1 MKGKIEMKLKKI
13 LTCMVS
19 TMCAAVMTLSLVSC
33 GNAHTKKDVSSKA
46 SSSSKADSSDEK
58 LDDSKSFV
66 IALYPEYAPE
76 TCDNFEKLVKD
87 GFYDGLIFHRVM
99 EGFMAQG
106 GGYDANGKRK
116 ESSNINGE
124 FSANGFTKNKLSHTR
139 GVVSMA
145 RATPMNSASSEF
157 FICYSDEDTFLD
169 GNYAAF
175 GKVTKG
181 MEVVDDFLKV
191 GLSYDARGELS
202 VPNKTILIVKAEM
215 TDDDSEGHH
224 QVKFYMDF

>member
-1 MKGKIEMKLKKI
+1 MKLKKI

-19 TMCAAVMTLSLVSC
+19 TMCAAIMTLSMVSC
-33 GNAHTKKDVSSKA
+33 GNAHTKKDTSSSA
-46 SSSSKADSSDEK
+46 SSSSSKAESSESSENK
-58 LDDSKSFV
+58 VDDSKSFV

-76 TCDNFEKLVKD
+76 TCANFEKLVKD
-87 GFYDGLIFHRVM
+87 GFYDGLIFHRVY

-106 GGYDANGKRK
+106 GGMDKDLK
-116 ESSNINGE
+116 QKQSPNIKGE
-124 FSANGFTKNKLSHTR
+124 FAANGFTQNTLSHTR

-145 RATPMNSASSEF
+145 RATDMNSASSQF
-157 FICYSDEDTFLD
+157 FICYNDKNIAALD
-169 GNYAAF
+169 GRYAGF

-191 GLSYDARGELS
+191 ERAMAGEQ
-202 VPNKTILIVKAEM
+202 VPTYPVTPIVIVKAEM
-215 TDDDSEGHH
+215 IEDDSEGHH

>member
-76 TCDNFEKLVKD
+76 TCDNFEKLVSS

-139 GVVSMA
+139 GAVSMA

>member
-1 MKGKIEMKLKKI
+1 MKGKIKMKLKKI

-33 GNAHTKKDVSSKA
+33 GNAHTKKEVSTNS

-76 TCDNFEKLVKD
+76 TCDNFEKLVSS

-106 GGYDANGKRK
+106 GGYDTNGKRK

-175 GKVTKG
+175 GHVTDG
-181 MEVVDDFLKV
+181 MDVVDAIAESARPIDQNGTIPPEKQPVINSIKV
-191 GLSYDARGELS
+191 VE
-202 VPNKTILIVKAEM
+202 
-215 TDDDSEGHH
+215 
-224 QVKFYMDF
+224 

>member
-1 MKGKIEMKLKKI
+1 MKGKIKMKLKKI

-33 GNAHTKKDVSSKA
+33 GNAHTKKEVSTNS

-76 TCDNFEKLVKD
+76 TCDNFEKLVSS

-106 GGYDANGKRK
+106 GGYDTNGKRK

>member
-1 MKGKIEMKLKKI
+1 MKLKKI

-19 TMCAAVMTLSLVSC
+19 TMCAAIMTLSMVSC
-33 GNAHTKKDVSSKA
+33 GNAHTKKETSSSA
-46 SSSSKADSSDEK
+46 SSSSSKAESSESSENK
-58 LDDSKSFV
+58 VDDSKSFV

-76 TCDNFEKLVKD
+76 TCANFEKLVKD
-87 GFYDGLIFHRVM
+87 GFYEGLIFHRVY

-106 GGYDANGKRK
+106 GGMDKDLK
-116 ESSNINGE
+116 QKQSPNIKGE
-124 FSANGFTKNKLSHTR
+124 FAANGFTQNTLSHTR

-145 RATPMNSASSEF
+145 RATDMNSASSQF
-157 FICYSDEDTFLD
+157 FICYNDKNIAALD
-169 GNYAAF
+169 GRYAGF

-191 GLSYDARGELS
+191 ERAMAGEQ
-202 VPNKTILIVKAEM
+202 VPTYPVTPIVIVKAEM
-215 TDDDSEGHH
+215 IEDDSEGHH

>member
-76 TCDNFEKLVKD
+76 TCDNFEKLVSS

-106 GGYDANGKRK
+106 GGYDTNGKRK

>member
-1 MKGKIEMKLKKI
+1 MKGKIKMKLKKI

-33 GNAHTKKDVSSKA
+33 GNAHTKKEVSTNS

-76 TCDNFEKLVKD
+76 TCDNFEKLVSS

-116 ESSNINGE
+116 KSSNINGE

-145 RATPMNSASSEF
+145 RATPMNSASAEF

-191 GLSYDARGELS
+191 GISYDARGELS

>member
-33 GNAHTKKDVSSKA
+33 GNAHTKKDVSSNS

-76 TCDNFEKLVKD
+76 TCDNFEKLVSS